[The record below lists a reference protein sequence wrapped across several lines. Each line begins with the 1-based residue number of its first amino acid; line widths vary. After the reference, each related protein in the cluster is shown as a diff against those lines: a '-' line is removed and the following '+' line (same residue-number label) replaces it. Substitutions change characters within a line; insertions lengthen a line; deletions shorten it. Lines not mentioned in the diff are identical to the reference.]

1 MAFSE
6 TRSLLR
12 SDIPVN
18 NKKEIDIGSSSSEDW
33 SSSYSDS
40 SGSQHS
46 RYGNFVIG
54 QLGFFP
60 TAIYFLLNVFSD
72 DSYTVEWESHVN
84 RDGSLFYLEYNIQPV
99 QATNNVPGAME
110 KSQSLLAWRTDF
122 KRTSTRRSKKTGIRL
137 GNLINGNHKT
147 SHKEAAKKKSLATPR
162 KTNRNRN
169 DVLPGDRDTTNKV
182 KFNEMAE
189 GEVKE
194 ITVFI
199 DPSMRLKYGRRTSVA
214 EALLGVSVC
223 PFPDSSR
230 IMIAGYMPNSEISQD
245 KAIKI
250 GDWLK
255 AINNQDINVE
265 NFELILL
272 SFTQPTYIKLQL
284 QRIAV
289 EEPPQHHPN
298 IAKVT
303 NTSEYVD
310 TLRSFFPAIRHD
322 ERDHTPIFS
331 LLLLSLKENG
341 ENILDGEDVLFSYP
355 PKESNYLYSIRG
367 TFLTMNSLFR
377 ECTFNSRPKI
387 SSVTIQSVEYYVSY
401 YSCNDGKRFFL
412 LKKHVSYFAKM
423 FFNFFFDINNYF
435 IFTPFRITPHRN
447 TSKTNNTSRCK
458 IQTEHNRSKFGIFS
472 AQFISSIPYKRL
484 DKL

>member
-1 MAFSE
+1 M
-6 TRSLLR
+6 LL
-12 SDIPVN
+12 
-18 NKKEIDIGSSSSEDW
+18 
-33 SSSYSDS
+33 
-40 SGSQHS
+40 
-46 RYGNFVIG
+46 
-54 QLGFFP
+54 
-60 TAIYFLLNVFSD
+60 FSD

-84 RDGSLFYLEYNIQPV
+84 RDGTLFYLEYNIQPV
-99 QATNNVPGAME
+99 QIQMNVQTNFD
-110 KSQSLLAWRTDF
+110 KSQSLFAWRNDF
-122 KRTSTRRSKKTGIRL
+122 KRTSTRRSKKTGIRF
-137 GNLINGNHKT
+137 GNLINGNHKKT
-147 SHKEAAKKKSLATPR
+147 HKEVMKKKLLASSR
-162 KTNRNRN
+162 KTNAGNRN
-169 DVLPGDRDTTNKV
+169 DVVTGDRDTTNKV

-189 GEVKE
+189 GEVKV

-255 AINNQDINVE
+255 AINDQDINNE

-272 SFTQPTYIKLQL
+272 SFNQPTYIKLQL

-289 EEPPQHHPN
+289 EEPPHHHPN

-303 NTSEYVD
+303 NTSEFVD
-310 TLRSFFPAIRHD
+310 TLRSFFPAQRHD
-322 ERDHTPIFS
+322 ERDHIPIFS
-331 LLLLSLKENG
+331 LLLLSLKEST

-355 PKESNYLYSIRG
+355 PKESNCLYSIRG

-387 SSVTIQSVEYYVSY
+387 SNVNIKSIEYFVAY
-401 YSCNDGKRFFL
+401 YNCNDGKL
-412 LKKHVSYFAKM
+412 IDLVYP
-423 FFNFFFDINNYF
+423 I
-435 IFTPFRITPHRN
+435 ILEWI
-447 TSKTNNTSRCK
+447 C
-458 IQTEHNRSKFGIFS
+458 
-472 AQFISSIPYKRL
+472 L
-484 DKL
+484 

>member
-1 MAFSE
+1 M
-6 TRSLLR
+6 
-12 SDIPVN
+12 
-18 NKKEIDIGSSSSEDW
+18 
-33 SSSYSDS
+33 
-40 SGSQHS
+40 
-46 RYGNFVIG
+46 
-54 QLGFFP
+54 
-60 TAIYFLLNVFSD
+60 
-72 DSYTVEWESHVN
+72 EWESHVN

-99 QATNNVPGAME
+99 QVQNNVPANFD
-110 KSQSLLAWRTDF
+110 KSQSLLAWRNDF

-137 GNLINGNHKT
+137 GNLINGNHNKT
-147 SHKEAAKKKSLATPR
+147 HKEAMKKKWLTSSR
-162 KTNRNRN
+162 KTNADNRH
-169 DVLPGDRDTTNKV
+169 DIAAGDKDTTNKV
-182 KFNEMAE
+182 KFNEME

-223 PFPDSSR
+223 PFPDSAR

-255 AINNQDINVE
+255 SINNQDINIE

-303 NTSEYVD
+303 NTSEFVD
-310 TLRSFFPAIRHD
+310 TLRSFFPAHRHD
-322 ERDHTPIFS
+322 ERDHVPIFS
-331 LLLLSLKENG
+331 LLLLSLKESG

-355 PKESNYLYSIRG
+355 PKQSNCLYSIRG
-367 TFLTMNSLFR
+367 TFLTLNSLFR

-387 SSVTIQSVEYYVSY
+387 SNFNVQSVEYFVTY
-401 YSCNDGKRFFL
+401 YCCNDG
-412 LKKHVSYFAKM
+412 
-423 FFNFFFDINNYF
+423 N
-435 IFTPFRITPHRN
+435 
-447 TSKTNNTSRCK
+447 
-458 IQTEHNRSKFGIFS
+458 
-472 AQFISSIPYKRL
+472 
-484 DKL
+484 

>member
-1 MAFSE
+1 MH
-6 TRSLLR
+6 R
-12 SDIPVN
+12 
-18 NKKEIDIGSSSSEDW
+18 
-33 SSSYSDS
+33 
-40 SGSQHS
+40 
-46 RYGNFVIG
+46 
-54 QLGFFP
+54 
-60 TAIYFLLNVFSD
+60 SD

-99 QATNNVPGAME
+99 QVTNNVAGSME

-137 GNLINGNHKT
+137 GNLINGNHKVP
-147 SHKEAAKKKSLATPR
+147 HKESTKKKSTPTSR
-162 KTNRNRN
+162 KSNRN
-169 DVLPGDRDTTNKV
+169 DVVAGDREATNKV

-230 IMIAGYMPNSEISQD
+230 IMIAGYMPNSEVSQD

-310 TLRSFFPAIRHD
+310 TLRSFFPNIRHD
-322 ERDHTPIFS
+322 ERDHIPIFS
-331 LLLLSLKENG
+331 LLLLSLKESS

-355 PKESNYLYSIRG
+355 PRESNHLYRIRG

-401 YSCNDGKRFFL
+401 YSCNDGKYSFVL
-412 LKKHVSYFAKM
+412 S
-423 FFNFFFDINNYF
+423 
-435 IFTPFRITPHRN
+435 
-447 TSKTNNTSRCK
+447 
-458 IQTEHNRSKFGIFS
+458 
-472 AQFISSIPYKRL
+472 
-484 DKL
+484 

>member
-1 MAFSE
+1 MHVASGNLDK
-6 TRSLLR
+6 TQNLLSWRS
-12 SDIPVN
+12 
-18 NKKEIDIGSSSSEDW
+18 
-33 SSSYSDS
+33 
-40 SGSQHS
+40 
-46 RYGNFVIG
+46 
-54 QLGFFP
+54 
-60 TAIYFLLNVFSD
+60 
-72 DSYTVEWESHVN
+72 
-84 RDGSLFYLEYNIQPV
+84 
-99 QATNNVPGAME
+99 
-110 KSQSLLAWRTDF
+110 DF

-137 GNLINGNHKT
+137 GGLINGNHKT
-147 SHKEAAKKKSLATPR
+147 HKEAMKKKSASSR
-162 KTNRNRN
+162 KSNASNRG
-169 DVLPGDRDTTNKV
+169 DVLSGGDRDTTNKV
-182 KFNEMAE
+182 KFNEME

-199 DPSMRLKYGRRTSVA
+199 DPSMRLKYGRRTSVS

-284 QRIAV
+284 QRLAV

-303 NTSEYVD
+303 NTNEYVD
-310 TLRSFFPAIRHD
+310 TLRSFFPSNRHD
-322 ERDHTPIFS
+322 ERDHAPIFS

-341 ENILDGEDVLFSYP
+341 EHIMDGEDVIFSYP
-355 PKESNYLYSIRG
+355 PRESNYLYSIRG

-377 ECTFNSRPKI
+377 ECTFNSRPKV
-387 SSVTIQSVEYYVSY
+387 SCVTIQAIEYYVSY
-401 YSCNDGKRFFL
+401 HSGNDGK
-412 LKKHVSYFAKM
+412 
-423 FFNFFFDINNYF
+423 IE
-435 IFTPFRITPHRN
+435 IW
-447 TSKTNNTSRCK
+447 K
-458 IQTEHNRSKFGIFS
+458 IS
-472 AQFISSIPYKRL
+472 
-484 DKL
+484 

>member
-1 MAFSE
+1 M
-6 TRSLLR
+6 
-12 SDIPVN
+12 N
-18 NKKEIDIGSSSSEDW
+18 NM
-33 SSSYSDS
+33 
-40 SGSQHS
+40 
-46 RYGNFVIG
+46 
-54 QLGFFP
+54 
-60 TAIYFLLNVFSD
+60 
-72 DSYTVEWESHVN
+72 
-84 RDGSLFYLEYNIQPV
+84 
-99 QATNNVPGAME
+99 PGYME
-110 KSQSLLAWRTDF
+110 KSQSLMAWRSDL

-137 GNLINGNHKT
+137 RNLINGNHKI
-147 SHKEAAKKKSLATPR
+147 HKEPMKKKSTSA
-162 KTNRNRN
+162 KKSNFCDKNIG
-169 DVLPGDRDTTNKV
+169 PGDRDTTNKV

-245 KAIKI
+245 KAIKV

-255 AINNQDINVE
+255 AINNQEINVE

-310 TLRSFFPAIRHD
+310 ALRSLFPAIRHD
-322 ERDHTPIFS
+322 ERDRMPIFS
-331 LLLLSLKENG
+331 LLLLSLKEND
-341 ENILDGEDVLFSYP
+341 ENVFDGEDVLFSYP
-355 PKESNYLYSIRG
+355 PKESNYLYRIRG

-387 SSVTIQSVEYYVSY
+387 SSISIQSIEYFVSY
-401 YSCNDGKRFFL
+401 YSSKDGMYSWYSCSKSFQLSFVCRLFQNCFLSQYQQNELRFRMQ
-412 LKKHVSYFAKM
+412 H
-423 FFNFFFDINNYF
+423 I
-435 IFTPFRITPHRN
+435 R
-447 TSKTNNTSRCK
+447 
-458 IQTEHNRSKFGIFS
+458 
-472 AQFISSIPYKRL
+472 
-484 DKL
+484 

>member
-1 MAFSE
+1 MASIA
-6 TRSLLR
+6 S
-12 SDIPVN
+12 
-18 NKKEIDIGSSSSEDW
+18 
-33 SSSYSDS
+33 
-40 SGSQHS
+40 
-46 RYGNFVIG
+46 
-54 QLGFFP
+54 
-60 TAIYFLLNVFSD
+60 NVD
-72 DSYTVEWESHVN
+72 KN
-84 RDGSLFYLEYNIQPV
+84 
-99 QATNNVPGAME
+99 
-110 KSQSLLAWRTDF
+110 QSLLAWRSDF
-122 KRTSTRRSKKTGIRL
+122 KRTSTRRSKKTGIRF
-137 GNLINGNHKT
+137 GNLINGGRKG
-147 SHKEAAKKKSLATPR
+147 HKEAMKKKLSTK
-162 KTNRNRN
+162 KTNTGNKN
-169 DVLPGDRDTTNKV
+169 DMLPSDRDTTNKV
-182 KFNEMAE
+182 KFNEMAG

-255 AINNQDINVE
+255 SINNQDINVD

-303 NTSEYVD
+303 NTSEFVD
-310 TLRSFFPAIRHD
+310 TLRSFFPAIRND
-322 ERDHTPIFS
+322 ERDRTPIFS
-331 LLLLSLKENG
+331 LLLLSLKQND

-377 ECTFNSRPKI
+377 ECTFNSKPKI
-387 SSVTIQSVEYYVSY
+387 SSISIQSVEYYVLY
-401 YSCNDGKRFFL
+401 YSCNDGK
-412 LKKHVSYFAKM
+412 
-423 FFNFFFDINNYF
+423 
-435 IFTPFRITPHRN
+435 
-447 TSKTNNTSRCK
+447 C
-458 IQTEHNRSKFGIFS
+458 
-472 AQFISSIPYKRL
+472 
-484 DKL
+484 